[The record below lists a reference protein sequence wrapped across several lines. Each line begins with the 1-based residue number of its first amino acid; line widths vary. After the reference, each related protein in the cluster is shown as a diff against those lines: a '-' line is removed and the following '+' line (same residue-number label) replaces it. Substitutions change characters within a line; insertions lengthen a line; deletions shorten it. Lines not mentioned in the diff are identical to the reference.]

1 MKKGKGC
8 EGLLKSS
15 IIECGSHQLDVSK
28 KTLIMGILNIT
39 PDSFSDGGKYDH
51 IDAAVRRAIK
61 MVEEGADI
69 IDIGGESTRPGA
81 SKVSEEEE
89 IKRVVP
95 IIEAVSKVVHVP
107 ISIDTY
113 KQEVAKQAIE
123 AGASMINDIWGAK
136 AEPKIAEV
144 AASKNV
150 PIIITH
156 NRDHSDYLDLVP
168 DVLADLKESI
178 IICEQAGVAREKII
192 LDPGIGFGKT
202 YEQNIEIMKNLAK
215 IVELGF
221 PVVLGTSR
229 KSLIGIT
236 LNLPPKERLEGTQA
250 TVCYGI
256 IQGCHIMRV
265 HDVLQIARAAEMIDV
280 LTGKRRVIHG

>member
-1 MKKGKGC
+1 MKGR
-8 EGLLKSS
+8 ESVLKSV
-15 IIECGSHQLDVSK
+15 IIKCGAYQLDVSK

-39 PDSFSDGGKYDH
+39 PDSFSDGGKYNQ

-61 MVEEGADI
+61 LVEEGADI

-95 IIEAVSKVVHVP
+95 IIEAISNAVDVP

-123 AGASMINDIWGAK
+123 AGASIINDIWGAK

-144 AASKNV
+144 AASKKV

-156 NRDHSDYLDLVP
+156 NRRNSEYLDFVP

-178 IICEQAGVAREKII
+178 IICEQAGVENDKII
-192 LDPGIGFGKT
+192 LDPGIGFAKT
-202 YEQNIEIMKNLAK
+202 YEQNIEIMKNLDK

-221 PVVLGTSR
+221 PVLLGTSR
-229 KSLIGIT
+229 KSLIGVA
-236 LNLPPKERLEGTQA
+236 LDLPPQERLEGTQA
-250 TVCYGI
+250 TVCYGM

-265 HDVLQIARAAEMIDV
+265 HDVLQIARAAKMIDV
-280 LTGKRRVIHG
+280 LTGKGGVVHG

>member
-1 MKKGKGC
+1 MKGR
-8 EGLLKSS
+8 ESVLKSA
-15 IIECGSHQLDVSK
+15 IIKCGAYQLDVSK

-39 PDSFSDGGKYDH
+39 PDSFSDGGKYNQ
-51 IDAAVRRAIK
+51 IDVAVRRAIK
-61 MVEEGADI
+61 LVEEGADI

-89 IKRVVP
+89 IKRVIP
-95 IIEAVSKVVHVP
+95 IIEAISNAVNVP

-144 AASKNV
+144 AASKKV

-156 NRDHSDYLDLVP
+156 NRRNSEYLDFVP

-178 IICEQAGVAREKII
+178 LICEQAGVENDKII
-192 LDPGIGFGKT
+192 LDPGIGFAKT
-202 YEQNIEIMKNLAK
+202 YEQNIEIMKNLDK

-221 PVVLGTSR
+221 PVLLGTSR
-229 KSLIGIT
+229 KSLIGVA
-236 LNLPPKERLEGTQA
+236 LDLPPQERLEGTQA
-250 TVCYGI
+250 TVCYGMI
-256 IQGCHIMRV
+256 KGCHIMRV
-265 HDVLQIARAAEMIDV
+265 HDVLQIARAAKMIDV
-280 LTGKRRVIHG
+280 LTGKGGVVHG